1 MNKLTSKQLKQLS
14 AKQLENYIN
23 EIGKWCKSK
32 NIDNNIIKSYNDLIK
47 KTAIGWNMQLPSN
60 KQVSEQWVKDWY
72 KGKIKGQNGQ
82 KYTLKQRLLE
92 IIKIR
97 KIKEDKRV
105 LAFHY
110 VFLAYCTGSKVRQIE
125 SAMRVFEN
133 KNVVERKAGNGGK
146 RLKKETRIAFA
157 GNLFK
162 YTTYFLLDHNQTK
175 LKYLRE
181 ELGFKA
187 IIKIKLTYLNIKFP
201 LKEKPID
208 LDKYDPNSDKFWADV
223 EINYRE

>member
-1 MNKLTSKQLKQLS
+1 
-14 AKQLENYIN
+14 
-23 EIGKWCKSK
+23 
-32 NIDNNIIKSYNDLIK
+32 
-47 KTAIGWNMQLPSN
+47 MQLPSN
-60 KQVSEQWVKDWY
+60 KQVSEKWVKDWY

-82 KYTLKQRLLE
+82 KYTLKQRLFE

-110 VFLAYCTGSKVRQIE
+110 VFLAYCTGSNVRQIE
-125 SAMRVFEN
+125 SVMRVFEN

-146 RLKKETRIAFA
+146 RLKKETRLAFA

-162 YTTYFLLDHNQTK
+162 FTTYFLLDHNQTK

-187 IIKIKLTYLNIKFP
+187 FIKIKLTYLNIKFP